1 MPKPVLTSQP
11 SVARRVRPPAL
22 PGRGVA
28 RRLPALAVV
37 GVLALT
43 VAACGSGDG
52 AGHARTDKAAAVPVN
67 PPTPTAP
74 DPAPDGPGAR
84 GASPTGPTET
94 TAPGPSD
101 PQPSASASAPS
112 KPRPSAPP
120 TGPAS
125 TTPGAPSSAA
135 TPRGSGHAA
144 PADPPAPAANRA
156 ADIPPPLVPMGIVRS
171 TTDPGHR
178 TVALTF
184 DDGPDPRWTP
194 KVLALLDQYDVKATF
209 CMVGP
214 NASRH
219 PDLVRRVVAAGH
231 RLCDHS
237 VTHDEQIDKRSAP
250 RVEHEVVSARDEI
263 ARAAPG
269 HDVDWFRAPG
279 GAWSPTV
286 RQVSAAYGMKPLGW
300 SVDTR
305 DWEKPGVDAILD
317 NVRRELRPGGVVL
330 MHDAG
335 GDRTQSV
342 EALARLL
349 PWLKD
354 QGYRFAF
361 PG

>member
-1 MPKPVLTSQP
+1 M
-11 SVARRVRPPAL
+11 
-22 PGRGVA
+22 
-28 RRLPALAVV
+28 
-37 GVLALT
+37 LALGI
-43 VAACGSGDG
+43 AACGPGDD
-52 AGHARTDKAAAVPVN
+52 AGPARSDKAASVPVD
-67 PPTPTAP
+67 PPTTTAP
-74 DPAPDGPGAR
+74 NPAPDGPGAR
-84 GASPTGPTET
+84 GAAPTGPAET
-94 TAPGPSD
+94 TVPGPSG
-101 PQPSASASAPS
+101 PQPSAPTPS
-112 KPRPSAPP
+112 KPHPSAPP
-120 TGPAS
+120 TGSAS
-125 TTPGAPSSAA
+125 KTPGAPSSAA
-135 TPRGSGHAA
+135 TPHRPSHTA
-144 PADPPAPAANRA
+144 PAGPPAPAANRA
-156 ADIPPPLVPMGIVRS
+156 AAIPPPLVSTSIVRS
-171 TTDPGHR
+171 TTNPGDR

-194 KVLALLDQYDVKATF
+194 QVLALLDEYNVKATF

-219 PDLVRRVVAAGH
+219 PDLVRRVVNAGH

-237 VTHDEQIDKRSAP
+237 VTHDEGIDKRSTP
-250 RVEHEVVSARDEI
+250 RVEHEIVSARDEI
-263 ARAAPG
+263 ALAAPG
-269 HDVDWFRAPG
+269 HDIDWFRAPG

-286 RQVSAAYGMKPLGW
+286 RQVSAAYGLKPLGW

-305 DWEKPGVDAILD
+305 DWEKPGVDTILD

-342 EALARLL
+342 DALARLL